1 MFDIVGVVKW
11 WCVEVDVIGCVYDG
25 MKFLWLFEIK
35 RWGFNKIG
43 YIFSLNLILEMIFRV
58 DNFKDL
64 RKFILKNIDIC
75 KEVDYIV
82 FIVFWVIN
90 KESDVLCIWD

>member
-11 WCVEVDVIGCVYDG
+11 WCVEVDVIVCVYDG

-64 RKFILKNIDIC
+64 RMFILNIIVGEYC
-75 KEVDYIV
+75 GKKFFDY
-82 FIVFWVIN
+82 FIKKV
-90 KESDVLCIWD
+90 C

>member
-1 MFDIVGVVKW
+1 
-11 WCVEVDVIGCVYDG
+11 
-25 MKFLWLFEIK
+25 
-35 RWGFNKIG
+35 
-43 YIFSLNLILEMIFRV
+43 MIFRV

-64 RKFILKNIDIC
+64 RMFILKNIDIC